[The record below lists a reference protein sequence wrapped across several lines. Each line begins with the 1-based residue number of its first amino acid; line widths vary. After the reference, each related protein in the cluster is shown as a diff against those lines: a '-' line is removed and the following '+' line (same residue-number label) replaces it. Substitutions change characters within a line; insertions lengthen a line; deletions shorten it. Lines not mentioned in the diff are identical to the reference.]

1 MGRPAHSLSLRR
13 QIQIIL
19 LSNTNFVYGLLLTFI
34 ELRVIYSPKL
44 IPVLILTRPYLR
56 GFTLFLVNFILIPVS
71 LKVQHEKI
79 ILMVLFPLKH
89 LQGVIGV
96 RVHGILFDLVK

>member
-19 LSNTNFVYGLLLTFI
+19 LSNFVHGLLLTFI

-56 GFTLFLVNFILIPVS
+56 GFTLFLVNFILIPVL

-96 RVHGILFDLVK
+96 RVHGVLFDLVK